1 MTMTTK
7 TTPTTTTTTTTIKA
21 PATAEATLGSK
32 SSLFGGLGA
41 GAVYDLNCR

>member
-7 TTPTTTTTTTTIKA
+7 TTPTTTTTIKA

-32 SSLFGGLGA
+32 SSLFSGL